1 MTSAT
6 MRATISPWRFMC
18 RSDLDTQGTLTDSMA
33 QAVGRRAAHRSQ
45 TPTVDWKVAA
55 VAKRAESQ
63 AAESL
68 ASWAP
73 ASSWARASS
82 PAGYRRPQFFAAE
95 SPESPPVLPSDRCE
109 VGQFHFLW
117 RMSDS
122 PASPLMRGANSRRRS
137 SRWKAPENH
146 LSVQKLRPTP
156 PRSRAHHRARPDCDR
171 A

>member
-1 MTSAT
+1 
-6 MRATISPWRFMC
+6 MC
-18 RSDLDTQGTLTDSMA
+18 RCDLDAQGRLTDSMA

-82 PAGYRRPQFFAAE
+82 PAGYGRPQFFAAE
-95 SPESPPVLPSDRCE
+95 SPESPPVLPSDPWR
-109 VGQFHFLW
+109 VGQFHFPW
-117 RMSDS
+117 RI
-122 PASPLMRGANSRRRS
+122 ASLPGS
-137 SRWKAPENH
+137 
-146 LSVQKLRPTP
+146 
-156 PRSRAHHRARPDCDR
+156 AR
-171 A
+171 